1 MTQSPEQQTP
11 EQHIKALEKELE
23 KARLKSDFFETVV
36 KVMDRDFVVRLSK
49 KHKAELL
56 KKKRSKTLP

>member
-49 KHKAELL
+49 STKP
-56 KKKRSKTLP
+56 SY